1 MYVGMDVSLRHGCIS
16 TLENNQ
22 YNILFRYQN
31 SNITLN
37 LPPNKAFDEIN
48 LLYNKIES
56 KIKTLPKQTPIALD
70 LDINTFFNSRNRQS
84 IYTGALLYS
93 IYNGLKKD
101 FVFYLVKPSDIRS
114 MLNLKS
120 NTKKSIVF
128 EQSYGIIP
136 YVKSKDMDEMDS
148 YLLCLFLQKKLEE
161 GLNKLD

>member
-1 MYVGMDVSLRHGCIS
+1 
-16 TLENNQ
+16 
-22 YNILFRYQN
+22 
-31 SNITLN
+31 
-37 LPPNKAFDEIN
+37 
-48 LLYNKIES
+48 
-56 KIKTLPKQTPIALD
+56 
-70 LDINTFFNSRNRQS
+70 
-84 IYTGALLYS
+84 LYS